1 MTDLYRL
8 TVVLKAPGANSL
20 QFSFGSEAAITAEYK
35 KLTDI
40 PALGF
45 NSAALADIDF
55 SSAAKSAGFITN
67 SPAFER
73 VFDPVE
79 ITDGYGVVATLDR
92 SQISAVLRTHVN
104 TALNAQQ
111 DEALLQAR
119 ASSQVQKKI
128 QADPSLRQ
136 AVQMGPNG
144 PFGGRQ

>member
-8 TVVLKAPGANSL
+8 TVVFKAPGANSL
-20 QFSFGSEAAITAEYK
+20 QFSFGSEAAITAEYQ
-35 KLTDI
+35 KLTDV
-40 PALGF
+40 PRLSF
-45 NSAALADIDF
+45 NSAALTNADF
-55 SSAAKSAGFITN
+55 SSMGKAAGPLSVM
-67 SPAFER
+67 PAFER

-104 TALNAQQ
+104 LALNAQQ

-136 AVQMGPNG
+136 AVQMGPG
-144 PFGGRQ
+144 QPFVGRQ